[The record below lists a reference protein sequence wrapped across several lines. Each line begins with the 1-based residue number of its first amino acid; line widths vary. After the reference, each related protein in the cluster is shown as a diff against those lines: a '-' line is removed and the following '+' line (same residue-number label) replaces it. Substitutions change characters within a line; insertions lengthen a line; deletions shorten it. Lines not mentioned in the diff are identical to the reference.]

1 MGGRRASKMGED
13 YLKIIWKA
21 QEWPGSSVSTNEI
34 AETLAVTPSSVS
46 ANLKKLA
53 RDGLIDYEPYGR
65 IGLTPAGH
73 EIAVMVVRRHRV
85 LETYLVECLGLGW
98 DEVHVEA
105 HALEHA
111 VSDLV
116 LDRMDEVLGHP
127 ARDPH
132 GDPIPRA
139 DGSIERSVERNSAAR
154 LSEIDPGTHGRVIRI
169 SDHEPAILQYLE
181 ARQIN
186 IGTHIHLDE
195 RNPAVGS
202 VLISRSSVA
211 GEHADRVQQLLDWA
225 GTLRRV
231 LTFGIEGTGSYR
243 ATLTSSLRRSGHRVV
258 EQQGVKVHSALTLM
272 MKVSR
277 RRV

>member
-1 MGGRRASKMGED
+1 MGGSRVSTMTEN

-21 QEWPGSSVSTNEI
+21 QEWPDGSVSTSEL
-34 AETLAVTPSSVS
+34 ASTLAVTPSSVS

-105 HALEHA
+105 DALEHA

-116 LDRMDEVLGHP
+116 LDRMDEVLGLPGH
-127 ARDPH
+127 DPH

-139 DGSIERSVERNSAAR
+139 DGSIARSVEGHPAAR
-154 LSEIDPGTHGRVIRI
+154 LSEVDSGARGRVVRI
-169 SDHEPAILQYLE
+169 SDHEPAILRYLQ
-181 ARQIN
+181 ARQIT
-186 IGTHIHLDE
+186 IGTRFRVE
-195 RNPAVGS
+195 ATNPAAGS
-202 VLISRSSVA
+202 VSVSRSSVD
-211 GEHADRVQQLLDWA
+211 GEQTDRVEIAAGAAGAVWVCLDP
-225 GTLRRV
+225 
-231 LTFGIEGTGSYR
+231 
-243 ATLTSSLRRSGHRVV
+243 HD
-258 EQQGVKVHSALTLM
+258 M
-272 MKVSR
+272 
-277 RRV
+277 